1 MAKLKNM
8 RKAVLITNIPNNY
21 RIPLFNELSKQL
33 LEKEIE
39 LHVIFG
45 ARNYSRRKSN
55 IDLNDIQFKYSFLD
69 SSLYEGS
76 NDEKIVF
83 GYNKLTSVLKAI
95 SPTVIICG
103 GFSPATVKVFL
114 YTFFKNVSY
123 IIWSGSITDP
133 QNKTSLIRTIQRKV
147 LVKFA
152 KAFIAYGTKAKLY
165 LEDLGA
171 NPEKIKIG
179 INTVD
184 TDFYISETEKLRH
197 QKVTTTEKRL
207 LCIGYLVKR
216 KNISTLIESLQ
227 STLVNNNDLFL
238 DIIGDG
244 EDRVNLEKLVAEKG
258 LTSKVIFHG
267 FKQRDELPKFM
278 ANSYAFLF
286 QTDFDIWGLTL
297 NEAMSAGLPCLSS
310 INAGA
315 TIDLIEDNKNGF
327 CVNFYNKTN
336 VEQIVNKL
344 VNDVKYADQIG
355 KAAKTTIIEKASIE
369 KSAKGFTEAITLA
382 VNNEL

>member
-33 LEKEIE
+33 LEEEIE

-45 ARNYSRRKSN
+45 ARTYSRRKSN
-55 IDLNDIQFKYSFLD
+55 IDLNDIQFKYNFLE

-83 GYNKLTSVLKAI
+83 GYNNLTSVLKAL
-95 SPTVIICG
+95 SPSVIICG
-103 GFSPATVKVFL
+103 GFSPATVKVFM
-114 YTFFKNVSY
+114 YTFLKNVSY
-123 IIWSGSITDP
+123 IIWSGSTADP
-133 QNKTSLIRTIQRKV
+133 NKKISLIRKIQRKV

-152 KAFIAYGTKAKLY
+152 KSFIAYGTKAKLY

-171 NPEKIKIG
+171 KPDKIKIG

-184 TDFYISETEKLRH
+184 TNFYITETEKLRS
-197 QKVTTTEKRL
+197 QKVKSTEKRL

-227 STLVNNNDLFL
+227 NILANNDDLFL
-238 DIIGDG
+238 DIVGDG
-244 EDRVNLEKLVAEKG
+244 EDKGNLEQLVVEKG
-258 LTSKVIFHG
+258 LSHKVIFHG
-267 FKQRDELPKFM
+267 FKQRDELPIFM
-278 ANSYAFLF
+278 ANSYTFLF
-286 QTDFDIWGLTL
+286 QTDYDIWGLTL

-310 INAGA
+310 VNAGA
-315 TIDLIEDNKNGF
+315 TMDLIDDNKNGF
-327 CVNFYNKTN
+327 CINFESKSI
-336 VEQIVNKL
+336 VEQILNKL
-344 VNDVKYADQIG
+344 VNDVNYAEEIG
-355 KAAKTTIIEKASIE
+355 RAAKSTMIEKASIE
-369 KSAKGFTEAITLA
+369 KSAKGFTEAIKLA
-382 VNNEL
+382 VNN